1 MELKTTNLNYNFDTE
16 TGKIIDI
23 SVSLS
28 GIQERNSISAYVVLE
43 DDGTLEDLNKKQLTA
58 KAIEKLKEM
67 IGE

>member
-28 GIQERNSISAYVVLE
+28 GIQERNSINAYILLE

-58 KAIEKLKEM
+58 KAKEKLKEM

>member
-1 MELKTTNLNYNFDTE
+1 MELKTTNINYNYNME
-16 TGKIIDI
+16 GNLNNI
-23 SVSLS
+23 SISLS
-28 GIQERNSISAYVVLE
+28 GNQDMDSISAYVVLE

>member
-43 DDGTLEDLNKKQLTA
+43 DDGTLEDLNKKQLTVKA
-58 KAIEKLKEM
+58 KEKLKEM

>member
-28 GIQERNSISAYVVLE
+28 GIQERNSMSAYILLE

-58 KAIEKLKEM
+58 KAIEKLKEL